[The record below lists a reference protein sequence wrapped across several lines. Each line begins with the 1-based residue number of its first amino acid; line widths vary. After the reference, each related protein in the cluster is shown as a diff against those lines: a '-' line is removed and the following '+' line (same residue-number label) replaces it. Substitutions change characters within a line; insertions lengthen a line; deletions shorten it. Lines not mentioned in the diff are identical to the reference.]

1 MVMPPREMPTV
12 TSSRTVRTSTT
23 EWLATG
29 STLRSGIQ
37 GATDRYLS
45 VPLRLNVGRT
55 DGVLPEEI
63 DHRRLRKSSE
73 MKNVSK
79 VLTSLFAIA
88 ALCMG
93 LATSAGASTNSKPWT
108 GLGATLSN
116 WKLAHPANN
125 TACTKGAGCYGP
137 SIGQNNPSGQKAEF
151 IGVELRNNRVS
162 SFDFA
167 TGVVP
172 ASTAK
177 SEVLKLLPSDTK
189 TTASWVE
196 HDSTGDTCL
205 MWNLSSKTLE
215 GWLGSKIDPEWGNF
229 CRVGKRS
236 YESQLHVGFQQRYP
250 NERRPGWLR
259 HRTPEL

>member
-1 MVMPPREMPTV
+1 MVQPAEAV
-12 TSSRTVRTSTT
+12 SRVP
-23 EWLATG
+23 LTG
-29 STLRSGIQ
+29 TY
-37 GATDRYLS
+37 A

-215 GWLGSKIDPEWGNF
+215 GWLGSKIDPNGEISVELENVPTNPNSTLASNSATQTNDAL
-229 CRVGKRS
+229 VGYGTELRS
-236 YESQLHVGFQQRYP
+236 YSC
-250 NERRPGWLR
+250 
-259 HRTPEL
+259 